1 MTGFV
6 AAVSENSRLDAG
18 QFPAYNRY
26 FEGDLRVVAIS
37 FSCRGLEFRVFGP
50 LWASINQHKA
60 KDIRDRAEKIKSLQ
74 KQLAEARADN
84 ASLVAQ
90 NEKLREEFD
99 DQKATSSRL
108 RGTLQMRIDHLRSII
123 PAQTL
128 QLFDLQPAGPRPIH
142 PHYMLNLHSNPHEP

>member
-18 QFPAYNRY
+18 HFPAYNRY
-26 FEGDLRVVAIS
+26 FEGDLRVVALS
-37 FSCRGLEFRVFGP
+37 FSCRGLEFRVFGL

-74 KQLAEARADN
+74 KRLAEARADS

-99 DQKATSSRL
+99 DQRPLHTACAGRCRWASIIFAVSFQRRRCSCLICNL
-108 RGTLQMRIDHLRSII
+108 RGHD
-123 PAQTL
+123 
-128 QLFDLQPAGPRPIH
+128 QLILTTC
-142 PHYMLNLHSNPHEP
+142 